1 MVERRKTAKSSN
13 SEPRQPKAPRT
24 QAESKAGARSA
35 GGTGA
40 ARKPAAKPAKPT
52 PKPAQKPAQK
62 TARKPAAKPAAK
74 PTRKATPKP
83 APKAAPKTAGK
94 PAAKKPASAP
104 SGAAA
109 APKGESPGET
119 AARASQTATH
129 GRDGAKPSAYSEYAD
144 MGRLSQEDL
153 DHLEEVSRNVMQ
165 SALKSQKL
173 MSDVMRRSLEG
184 DPSMTPQADPLHAA
198 PELVQTWENILSDPE
213 LLLKSQSDLYSG
225 YLDLWSGA
233 TKKLMSGETSNPAI
247 EPEKGDKRWRS
258 AAWSEHPMF
267 DAMKQS
273 YLLNQ
278 RFLMNL
284 ISGARGLDEAT
295 RRKVEFVTRQMTDAL
310 SPTNFALTNPDVL
323 QATFET
329 KGENLTKGLMNLMAD
344 LERGDGRLALSQT
357 DMEGFEVGKDL
368 AATPGEVVYRN
379 EVMELI
385 QYAPA
390 TPDVRK
396 RPLLIAPPWINK
408 FYILDMRPH
417 SSMIRWLVDQGV
429 TVFLISWVNPDAS
442 LKDASFEDY
451 IRKGLFSALEAV
463 EEATGE
469 RQVDTV
475 GYCIGGTMLGSALA
489 LMAKEEDDR
498 IASATFFAAQHD
510 FKLAG
515 ELLVFIDDEWFREIS
530 RLMDAQ
536 GGVLDGRTMADTFNM
551 LRSNDLVWS
560 FVINNYLLGKQP
572 QAFDLL
578 YWNADQTRM
587 PKRLHLYYLETFYK
601 NNALAEG
608 KLELGGHRLNL
619 KDVKI
624 PIFMQASK
632 DDHIAPADSVYRSAR
647 LFGGPVQYM
656 MAGSGHIAGVVNHP
670 GANKYQHWTNE
681 ALPETREAWLEGASE
696 HPGSWWEHWKDWLYS
711 MNAETVPA
719 REPGGGKLKPICPA
733 PGEYVKVRS

>member
-1 MVERRKTAKSSN
+1 MVERRKTAKTAN
-13 SEPRQPKAPRT
+13 SAPRKT
-24 QAESKAGARSA
+24 KASESPPESKAAAKRPQGAGSA
-35 GGTGA
+35 GKA
-40 ARKPAAKPAKPT
+40 AAKPAKPT
-52 PKPAQKPAQK
+52 RK
-62 TARKPAAKPAAK
+62 TNPAASAK
-74 PTRKATPKP
+74 APVSSGTKKSASTTRKTPGP
-83 APKAAPKTAGK
+83 ASARPVQSPSDNRDAPKA
-94 PAAKKPASAP
+94 
-104 SGAAA
+104 SGY
-109 APKGESPGET
+109 GGY
-119 AARASQTATH
+119 
-129 GRDGAKPSAYSEYAD
+129 GD
-144 MGRLSQEDL
+144 MGRMSQEDL

-184 DPSMTPQADPLHAA
+184 DTSMAPQADPLHAA

-213 LLLKSQSDLYSG
+213 LLLKSQADLYRG

-233 TKKLMSGETSNPAI
+233 TKKLMSGEQSDPAI
-247 EPEKGDKRWRS
+247 QPEKGDKRWRS

-278 RFLMNL
+278 RFLTNL
-284 ISGARGLDEAT
+284 ISGAKGLDEAT

-323 QATFET
+323 QATFES
-329 KGENLTKGLMNLMAD
+329 KGENLTRGLMNLMAD

-385 QYAPA
+385 QYTPS

-417 SSMIRWLVDQGV
+417 SSMISWLVDQGI
-429 TVFLISWVNPDAS
+429 TVFLISWINPDSS

-463 EEATGE
+463 EGSTGE

-489 LMAKEEDDR
+489 LMAKENDDR

-601 NNALAEG
+601 QNQLAEG
-608 KLELGGHRLNL
+608 VLELGGHRLNL

-632 DDHIAPADSVYRSAR
+632 EDHIAPADSVYRSAQ

-670 GANKYQHWTNE
+670 GANKYQHWTND
-681 ALPETREAWLEGASE
+681 ALPQSRDAWLEGATE
-696 HPGSWWEHWKDWLYS
+696 HPGSWWMHWRDWLYA
-711 MNAETVPA
+711 MDAETVAA